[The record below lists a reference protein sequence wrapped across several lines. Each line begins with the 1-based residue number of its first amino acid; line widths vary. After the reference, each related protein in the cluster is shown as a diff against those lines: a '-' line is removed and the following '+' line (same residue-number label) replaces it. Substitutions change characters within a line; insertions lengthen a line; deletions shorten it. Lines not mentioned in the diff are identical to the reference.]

1 MLKAASRGNG
11 ALIVGGSRG
20 IGRAVCRMIAPH
32 YARVAILYRHA
43 DAAAQHVARDVTEAG
58 ADPLLVKVDICDAAA
73 VAGAIDRM
81 VSDMGAINL
90 LVHCAGGASSWKAV
104 RDLSAAEWGNLIDL
118 DLNGFFNVVS
128 PVLKIM
134 HRQREG
140 SVIAISSVAA
150 QACSPGSAQT
160 AAAKAGLEAM
170 IRVIAREE
178 GAHGIRANAVSV
190 GLTETD
196 LGRDAIRHW
205 GDAMTKKILAQ
216 SALGRMGQPEE
227 IAEVVAFLASSKA
240 SYITGRV
247 ITVDGGQFISG

>member
-1 MLKAASRGNG
+1 MTAVEDRQKG
-11 ALIVGGSRG
+11 AVVAGGSRG
-20 IGRAVCRMIAPH
+20 IGRAVCLALAPH
-32 YARVAILYRHA
+32 YAKVAILYRHD
-43 DAAAQHVARDVTEAG
+43 DAAARETAREVTAAG
-58 ADPLLVKVDICDAAA
+58 SEPLLLKADICDAAA
-73 VAGAIDRM
+73 VADAIGQIVSGMGAID
-81 VSDMGAINL
+81 L

-104 RDLSAAEWGNLIDL
+104 RDLAPAEWAKIIDV

-128 PVLKIM
+128 PVLKVM
-134 HRQREG
+134 HQQRAG
-140 SVIAISSVAA
+140 SVIAISSIAA

-178 GAHGIRANAVSV
+178 GAHGIRANVVSV
-190 GLTETD
+190 GLTDTE

-205 GDAMTKKILAQ
+205 GEATTKKIIAQ

-227 IAEVVAFLASSKA
+227 IADVVAFLASAKA
-240 SYITGRV
+240 GYITGRV